1 MPAILSEKEQKA
13 RDLVSAIGKLDELHV
28 WVVSPPNETKLRIQV
43 LPCCRTRFL
52 SQMHD
57 WGWSPSFVGMTTRT
71 SELDLTACLV
81 EVFELDVGKQLLE
94 TLPTAARIPDD
105 GEKK

>member
-1 MPAILSEKEQKA
+1 
-13 RDLVSAIGKLDELHV
+13 
-28 WVVSPPNETKLRIQV
+28 
-43 LPCCRTRFL
+43 
-52 SQMHD
+52 MHD